1 VFKRHL
7 SLRKVRKLFKKTVP
21 VGVIDALYDT
31 IITVLLGLLV
41 LRETSVYEQAIA
53 VVEKAIQELIDLA
66 AAENEANQ
74 MQVEVNRLMTPP
86 PSWN

>member
-1 VFKRHL
+1 MFKRHL